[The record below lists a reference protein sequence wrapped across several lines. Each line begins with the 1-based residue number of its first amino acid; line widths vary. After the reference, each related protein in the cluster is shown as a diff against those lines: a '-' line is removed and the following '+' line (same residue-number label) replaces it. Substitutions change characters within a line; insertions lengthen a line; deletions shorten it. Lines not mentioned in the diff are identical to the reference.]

1 MLSFNVMRYAG
12 RRVWLLMISGG
23 DTALCL
29 HHLPSAPVSQV
40 YLLPV
45 PPAVSVPHAQ
55 TVNWSLRVS
64 QPATNQFLNSS
75 RIAVQPQGQEIAVY
89 KNSRW
94 SDSAPILV
102 RNRLIQAFRSDG
114 RIRAVSSDDDSL
126 QADVELSGDLSAF
139 QGVYHVGSSEVL
151 IRFDAR
157 LVRISDRRII
167 ATRQFDIRQPIKG
180 NEMNE
185 VVQAFGLA
193 SDQLATQVL
202 NWTMQQSPAQVDI

>member
-1 MLSFNVMRYAG
+1 MISLKVIRYLG
-12 RRVWLLMISGG
+12 RRTWLLMLSMLAMLLSACTI
-23 DTALCL
+23 
-29 HHLPSAPVSQV
+29 LPTAPVSQV

-45 PPAVSVPHAQ
+45 PPATNAPRAQ
-55 TVNWSLRVS
+55 SVNWSLRVS
-64 QPATNQFLNSS
+64 QPATSQFLNSS

-89 KNSRW
+89 QNSRW
-94 SDSAPILV
+94 SDPAPILV
-102 RNRLIQAFRSDG
+102 RNRLIQEFRADD

-139 QGVYHVGSSEVL
+139 QGVYLTDKSEVL

-167 ATRQFDIRQPIKG
+167 ATRHFEIRQPIKG
-180 NEMNE
+180 TEMNE

-202 NWTMQQSPAQVDI
+202 NWMLQHSITSS